1 MIATLIFIRLRINWK
16 TLKQRH
22 FTFSCTYDSN
32 VYLYKINVHSQKNA
46 CLNLCKT
53 SLVAK
58 LTYFMSFLF
67 DFQISQLDAM
77 ETLQDLRLYPQE
89 TLILEEKWTTGC
101 VNDFSP
107 CLLLWYHLYVFT
119 ACYHTKQCLPC
130 DLWHVTWFYFK
141 RMIKM

>member
-53 SLVAK
+53 SLVANI
-58 LTYFMSFLF
+58 FHVIPFWFS
-67 DFQISQLDAM
+67 DFTVRCNGDPTRSQ
-77 ETLQDLRLYPQE
+77 TLSPRDPNPRGE
-89 TLILEEKWTTGC
+89 
-101 VNDFSP
+101 VNDWMCEWFFTMLVTVISFVCFYCMLSYKAMSP
-107 CLLLWYHLYVFT
+107 MWLMT
-119 ACYHTKQCLPC
+119 CY
-130 DLWHVTWFYFK
+130 
-141 RMIKM
+141 MILF